1 MSSNMCVHCQSNDAQ
16 SSFFDVEID
25 SNLYN
30 IIIEWVRNGRKFN
43 NRDDI
48 IQNILN
54 EYEDRYLR
62 YSDKRDNTNDNSS
75 NNPIFKRKISYNR
88 RYTSR
93 QVYSELVFIFDTNR
107 YHIKSLLMSS
117 CDCCSGDM
125 PPCPCPTCIP
135 GMTCPGQNNVDEYI
149 RNLIRTNYEQ
159 AYLGLNKTSIL
170 MSLPPYIN
178 RQEFEA
184 KIKTICDCD
193 TTSYKLKSDL
203 EIC

>member
-1 MSSNMCVHCQSNDAQ
+1 MSANMCSHYQPNDAQ
-16 SSFFDVEID
+16 SAFFDVEID
-25 SNLYN
+25 TNLYN
-30 IIIEWVRNGRKFN
+30 IIIEWVRNCKKFPS
-43 NRDDI
+43 RDDI

-62 YSDKRDNTNDNSS
+62 YGDKRDSATETIA
-75 NNPIFKRKISYNR
+75 NPIFKHKIAYNR

-93 QVYSELVFIFDTNR
+93 QVYNELVFIYDTNR
-107 YHIKSLLMSS
+107 YHIRSLLNGG
-117 CDCCSGDM
+117 DCF
-125 PPCPCPTCIP
+125 PPGCMGPDAPCAACAPHPCGTI
-135 GMTCPGQNNVDEYI
+135 NNVDEYI

-170 MSLPPYIN
+170 MSLPSYIN

-193 TTSYKLKSDL
+193 ATSYKLKSDL